1 MKFNW
6 FVGIDVSKNT
16 LDITVLKSNQQILFK
31 QIENSVK
38 QLKAFLKELK
48 SEGVILSESLICME
62 HTGIYCTPVVEVA
75 EKMSLNLWLENA
87 TQIKLSIGMQRGKND
102 KVDSGRI
109 AEYAYRN
116 QDKAL
121 LRQPERDAMKKLK
134 ELNLARTRL
143 MQMSK
148 SLQTI
153 SKEKDHYKSKS
164 TFSANF
170 KLTLKALKEDLKKVE
185 TEIKVII
192 QADQRLKELFN
203 IVQSV
208 KGIGPVVTLNM
219 ILTTNEFK
227 DITDPKKYAC
237 YAGVAPFEHSSGTS
251 VRKRTHV
258 SRKANMRVKSMLHMA
273 ALVAIQSN
281 KEITEFY
288 ERKIK
293 QGKAKMNVINAV
305 RNKLIHRVFA
315 CVRDNRK
322 YEYIYTNA
330 LA

>member
-6 FVGIDVSKNT
+6 FVGIDVSKKT
-16 LDITVLKSNQQILFK
+16 LDITVLKSNEKVLFK
-31 QIENSVK
+31 QIENNVK
-38 QLKAFLKELK
+38 QLNAFLKELK
-48 SEGVILSESLICME
+48 SEGVCISESLICME
-62 HTGIYCTPVVEVA
+62 HTGIYCTPVIEVA

-87 TQIKLSIGMQRGKND
+87 TQIKLSIGMHRGKND
-102 KVDSGRI
+102 KVDSERI

-121 LRQPERDAMKKLK
+121 LRQPEREAMKKLK

-148 SLQTI
+148 SLETL
-153 SKEKDHYKSKS
+153 SKEKDHYKSRNA
-164 TFSANF
+164 FVNNF
-170 KLTLKALKEDLKKVE
+170 KLTLKAMKEDLKKVE
-185 TEIKVII
+185 REIKTTILS
-192 QADQRLKELFN
+192 DQRLKELFS

-208 KGIGPVVTLNM
+208 KGIGPVVSLNM

-258 SRKANMRVKSMLHMA
+258 SRKANMRIKSILHMA

-281 KEITEFY
+281 KEIGEFY
-288 ERKIK
+288 ERKVK

-322 YEYIYTNA
+322 YEDIYTNA

>member
-16 LDITVLKSNQQILFK
+16 LDITVLKSNEKVLFK
-31 QIENSVK
+31 QIENNVK

-48 SEGVILSESLICME
+48 SEGVLLSESLICME
-62 HTGIYCTPVVEVA
+62 HTGIYCTPVIEVA

-102 KVDSGRI
+102 KVDSERI
-109 AEYAYRN
+109 AEYAFRN

-121 LRQPERDAMKKLK
+121 LRQPEREAMTKLK

-153 SKEKDHYKSKS
+153 SKEKDYYKSKN

-170 KLTLKALKEDLKKVE
+170 KLTLKAMKEDLKKVE
-185 TEIKVII
+185 NEIKETI
-192 QADQRLKELFN
+192 QSDQRLKELFC
-203 IVQSV
+203 IIQSV

-258 SRKANMRVKSMLHMA
+258 SRKANMRIKSILHMA

>member
-16 LDITVLKSNQQILFK
+16 LDITVLKSTDKVLFK
-31 QIENSVK
+31 QIENNVK
-38 QLKAFLKELK
+38 ALKVFLKELK
-48 SEGVILSESLICME
+48 SEGICISESLICME
-62 HTGIYCTPVVEVA
+62 HTGIYCTPVIEVA

-102 KVDSGRI
+102 KVDSERI

-116 QDKAL
+116 QDKAI
-121 LRQPERDAMKKLK
+121 LRQPEREAMKKLK

-143 MQMSK
+143 MQISK

-153 SKEKDHYKSKS
+153 SKEKDHYKSKN

-185 TEIKVII
+185 NEIKAII
-192 QADQRLKELFN
+192 QADPRLKELFS

-258 SRKANMRVKSMLHMA
+258 SRKANMRIKSILHMA

-288 ERKIK
+288 DRKIK
-293 QGKAKMNVINAV
+293 QGKAKMNVINAI

>member
-16 LDITVLKSNQQILFK
+16 LDITVLKSNEKVLFK
-31 QIENSVK
+31 QIENNVK

-48 SEGVILSESLICME
+48 FEGVLLSESLICME
-62 HTGIYCTPVVEVA
+62 HTGIYCTPVIEVA

-102 KVDSGRI
+102 KVDSERI

-116 QDKAL
+116 QDKAV
-121 LRQPERDAMKKLK
+121 LRQPEREAMKKLK

-153 SKEKDHYKSKS
+153 SKEKDHYKSKN

-185 TEIKVII
+185 DEIKRII

-237 YAGVAPFEHSSGTS
+237 YAGVAPFEHSSGIS
-251 VRKRTHV
+251 LRKRTHV
-258 SRKANMRVKSMLHMA
+258 SRKANMRVKSILHMA

-305 RNKLIHRVFA
+305 RNKLIHLVFA

>member
-16 LDITVLKSNQQILFK
+16 LDITVLKSNEKVLFK
-31 QIENSVK
+31 QIENNVK

-48 SEGVILSESLICME
+48 SQGVILSESLICME
-62 HTGIYCTPVVEVA
+62 HTGIYCTPVIEVA
-75 EKMSLNLWLENA
+75 EKLSLNLWLENA

-109 AEYAYRN
+109 AEYAFRN

-121 LRQPERDAMKKLK
+121 LRQPEREAMKKLK

-143 MQMSK
+143 MQMNK

-153 SKEKDHYKSKS
+153 SKEKDHYKSKN

-170 KLTLKALKEDLKKVE
+170 KLTLKAMKEDLRKVE
-185 TEIKVII
+185 NEIKVII
-192 QADQRLKELFN
+192 QADQRLKELFS

-208 KGIGPVVTLNM
+208 KGIGPIVTLNM

-258 SRKANMRVKSMLHMA
+258 SRKANMRIKSILHMA

-322 YEYIYTNA
+322 YEYIYTNT

>member
-6 FVGIDVSKNT
+6 FIGIDVSKKT
-16 LDITVLKSNQQILFK
+16 LDITVLKSNQKVLFK

-38 QLKAFLKELK
+38 HLKAFLKELK
-48 SEGVILSESLICME
+48 SKGVIISESLICME
-62 HTGIYCTPVVEVA
+62 HTGIYCNPSIELA
-75 EKMSLNLWLENA
+75 EKMHLNLWLENA
-87 TQIKLSIGMQRGKND
+87 TQIKLSIGLQRGKND
-102 KVDSGRI
+102 KVDSERI
-109 AEYAYRN
+109 AEYAFRN
-116 QDKAL
+116 QDKVV
-121 LRQPERDAMKKLK
+121 LRQPEREAMKKLK

-143 MQMSK
+143 MMMSK
-148 SLQTI
+148 SLQTM
-153 SKEKDHYKSKS
+153 SKEKDHYKSKKAFS
-164 TFSANF
+164 TNF
-170 KLTLKALKEDLKKVE
+170 KLTLKAMKEDLQKVE
-185 TEIKVII
+185 KEIKSTI
-192 QADQRLKELFN
+192 QSDERLKELFS

-258 SRKANMRVKSMLHMA
+258 SRKANMRIKSILHMA

>member
-6 FVGIDVSKNT
+6 FIGIDVSKKT
-16 LDITVLKSNQQILFK
+16 LDITVLKNNQKVLFK

-38 QLKAFLKELK
+38 HLKAFLNELK
-48 SEGVILSESLICME
+48 SEGVIISESLICME
-62 HTGIYCTPVVEVA
+62 HTGIYCTPSIELA
-75 EKMSLNLWLENA
+75 EKMHLNLWLENA

-102 KVDSGRI
+102 KVDSERI
-109 AEYAYRN
+109 AEYAFRN

-121 LRQPERDAMKKLK
+121 LRQPERAAMKKLK

-143 MQMSK
+143 MVMSK
-148 SLQTI
+148 SLQTM
-153 SKEKDHYKSKS
+153 SKEKDHYGSKK
-164 TFSANF
+164 TFSAHF
-170 KLTLKALKEDLKKVE
+170 KFTLKAMKEDLQKVE
-185 TEIKVII
+185 NEIKSTV
-192 QADQRLKELFN
+192 QSDERLKELFS

-258 SRKANMRVKSMLHMA
+258 SRKANMRIKSILHMA

-322 YEYIYTNA
+322 YEYIYSNA

>member
-6 FVGIDVSKNT
+6 FVGIDVSKKT
-16 LDITVLKSNQQILFK
+16 LDITVLKSNEKILFK

-38 QLKAFLKELK
+38 QLKSFLKELK
-48 SEGVILSESLICME
+48 SEGVLLSESLICME
-62 HTGIYCTPVVEVA
+62 HTGIYCTPVIEVA
-75 EKMSLNLWLENA
+75 EKISLNLWLENA

-102 KVDSGRI
+102 KVDSERI

-121 LRQPERDAMKKLK
+121 LRKPEREAMKKLK

-143 MQMSK
+143 MQMNK

-153 SKEKDHYKSKS
+153 SKEKDHYKSKN
-164 TFSANF
+164 TFSTNF

-185 TEIKVII
+185 NEIKAII
-192 QADQRLKELFN
+192 QADQRLKELFS

-258 SRKANMRVKSMLHMA
+258 SRKANMRTKSILHMA